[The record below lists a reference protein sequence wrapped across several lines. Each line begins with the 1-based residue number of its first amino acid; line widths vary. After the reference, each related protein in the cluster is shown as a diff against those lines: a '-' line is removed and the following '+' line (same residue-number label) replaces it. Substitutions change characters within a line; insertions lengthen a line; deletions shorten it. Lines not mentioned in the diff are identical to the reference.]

1 MAVGVKLSERN
12 LEAFSKAFNQA
23 MALFITMAYQSL
35 N

>member
-1 MAVGVKLSERN
+1 MAVGVKLSEQN

-23 MALFITMAYQSL
+23 MARFYPMAFQSL